1 MLNVRIRNKRD
12 TNNNFEQNDPVLLNG
27 EIVVVDHETDGMKI
41 KIGDGINRYSSLP
54 YFNPLY
60 SEKPVYTY
68 SEIQGLDEVIS
79 NLEAKIQLIPIIPSG
94 VIMMWSG
101 LETDIPDGYVLCNGQ
116 NGTPDLTDKFVIGAG
131 STYAVGETGGESA
144 HVLTIDEMPS
154 HGHNGTTQQAGNHNH
169 RIGTDKD
176 ASYAY
181 YGDCW
186 SVHNSS
192 TGAAY
197 YNGSTSSDGDHT
209 HSFTTNNIG
218 GNQAHNNMPPYYAL
232 CFIMKI

>member
-27 EIVVVDHETDGMKI
+27 EIVIVDHETDGTKI
-41 KIGDGINRYSSLP
+41 KIGDGVNKYSSLP
-54 YFNPLY
+54 YFGSLY

-101 LETDIPDGYVLCNGQ
+101 LETDIPNGYVLCNGQ

-131 STYAVGETGGESA
+131 TSYNVNDQGGESSHA
-144 HVLTIDEMPS
+144 LTKEEMPS
-154 HGHNGTTQQAGNHNH
+154 HNHTGTTGGAGGHNHT
-169 RIGTDKD
+169 IGTDKD
-176 ASYAY
+176 TY
-181 YGDCW
+181 Y
-186 SVHNSS
+186 
-192 TGAAY
+192 
-197 YNGSTSSDGDHT
+197 TS
-209 HSFTTNNIG
+209 G
-218 GNQAHNNMPPYYAL
+218 GE
-232 CFIMKI
+232 C

>member
-27 EIVVVDHETDGMKI
+27 EIVVVDHETDGTKI
-41 KIGDGINRYSSLP
+41 KIGDGVNKYSSLP

-101 LETDIPDGYVLCNGQ
+101 LEANIPDGYVLCNGQ

-131 STYAVGETGGESA
+131 SNYPIGESGGA
-144 HVLTIDEMPS
+144 KT
-154 HGHNGTTQQAGNHNH
+154 HNH
-169 RIGTDKD
+169 LYKV
-176 ASYAY
+176 SYRPY
-181 YGDCW
+181 YGALVGNDNDAIQAYDYESGNW
-186 SVHNSS
+186 TDSTQVS
-192 TGAAY
+192 TGVTTRSN
-197 YNGSTSSDGDHT
+197 NGILQGQWSDATPLIQQTEGKSSVTS
-209 HSFTTNNIG
+209 
-218 GNQAHNNMPPYYAL
+218 NMPPYYAL